1 MALERKE
8 KKVRNFGSV
17 YHPRF
22 KTELVE
28 LVHAMT
34 HTTKEKLRRMAKRA
48 LYGWYYRLRA
58 ER

>member
-1 MALERKE
+1 MSPFHSFYR
-8 KKVRNFGSV
+8 
-17 YHPRF
+17 PRF
-22 KTELVE
+22 KAELVE

-34 HTTKEKLRRMAKRA
+34 HTTKAKLRRMAKRS